1 MPIGDGILQE
11 LPVGWR
17 FAPTDEELIASYL
30 TNKVFVGSL
39 PARVIEEIDADEF
52 YNKRPQDLGRDFV
65 VSKMCN
71 EGSEFLVSKEHLV
84 EVVQMCK
91 NEEIYW
97 DLMENLS
104 GKRQWYFFINGDE
117 YFHGKT
123 EKDRCVGDGIG
134 YWKSIGKEN
143 PIHDAKGNVFAFKIL
158 YTYFSAN
165 PKHKRTHWRME
176 EFRLL
181 KRSTTNEEDF
191 HMEEWVVARITRGED
206 YNESRFY

>member
-17 FAPTDEELIASYL
+17 FAPTDEELIVSYL
-30 TNKVFVGSL
+30 TNKVFEGSL

-52 YNKRPQDLGRDFV
+52 YNKRPKDLGRDFV

-84 EVVQMCK
+84 E
-91 NEEIYW
+91 W
-97 DLMENLS
+97 NLS
-104 GKRQWYFFINGDE
+104 GERQWYFFINGDE

-143 PIHDAKGNVFAFKIL
+143 PIRDAKGNVFAFKIL
-158 YTYFSAN
+158 YTYFSAK

-191 HMEEWVVARITRGED
+191 HMEEWVVARVTRGED
-206 YNESRFY
+206 YSESRLY

>member
-1 MPIGDGILQE
+1 MSIGDGTILQE

-17 FAPTDEELIASYL
+17 FAPTDEELIVSYL
-30 TNKVFVGSL
+30 TKKVFVGSL

-52 YNKRPQDLGRDFV
+52 YNKRPKD
-65 VSKMCN
+65 
-71 EGSEFLVSKEHLV
+71 LV
-84 EVVQMCK
+84 ENV
-91 NEEIYW
+91 
-97 DLMENLS
+97 S
-104 GKRQWYFFINGDE
+104 GEREWYFFINGDE

-123 EKDRCVGDGIG
+123 EKDRRVGDGIG

-143 PIHDAKGNVFAFKIL
+143 PIRDATGNVFAFKIL

-181 KRSTTNEEDF
+181 KRSTNNEEDF

-206 YNESRFY
+206 YSKSRLY